1 MIVKTEKA
9 IKQSR
14 STTEAANFHSLQMAS
29 SSSWSLN
36 RFAMYLTSSKI
47 LAKSESPSEGW
58 PLCSRFSSSVG
69 EQVILPQ
76 ITPESVVGVQW
87 TPSSPRNPMYSI
99 FPLLDCCPLTVF
111 ISTLDRLHRRCLCWQ
126 AGRTLSSPGL
136 FILRNQAHQL
146 RRMILVWKKIFENKH
161 LFTQPLCL
169 GTYWYFCSLGDCL
182 VHGVCLVCTEVLKN
196 GARVSQ
202 LINLPIT
209 EAVFLF

>member
-1 MIVKTEKA
+1 MIVKTENA
-9 IKQSR
+9 IRQSR

-47 LAKSESPSEGW
+47 LAKSGSPSEGW

-87 TPSSPRNPMYSI
+87 TPSSPLNPMYSI

-146 RRMILVWKKIFENKH
+146 RRMILVWKKNFENKH
-161 LFTQPLCL
+161 LFTQPLSL
-169 GTYWYFCSLGDCL
+169 GTVGILQPGWPAGPWPLLSLHRSSRKQCQSFPAD
-182 VHGVCLVCTEVLKN
+182 
-196 GARVSQ
+196 
-202 LINLPIT
+202 
-209 EAVFLF
+209 

>member
-14 STTEAANFHSLQMAS
+14 STTEAANFHSLQIAS
-29 SSSWSLN
+29 TSSWSLN

-47 LAKSESPSEGW
+47 FARSGSPSEGC

-69 EQVILPQ
+69 EHVILPQ

-87 TPSSPRNPMYSI
+87 TPSSPLNPMYSI

-111 ISTLDRLHRRCLCWQ
+111 ISMLDRLHRRCLCWQ

-161 LFTQPLCL
+161 LLTQPPS
-169 GTYWYFCSLGDCL
+169 F
-182 VHGVCLVCTEVLKN
+182 VL
-196 GARVSQ
+196 
-202 LINLPIT
+202 
-209 EAVFLF
+209 VFLQPGWLSGPWSLLSLHRSSGKWCQSFPAD

>member
-47 LAKSESPSEGW
+47 LAKSGSPSEGW

-87 TPSSPRNPMYSI
+87 TPSSPLNPMYSI

-111 ISTLDRLHRRCLCWQ
+111 ISTLDRLQRRCLCWQ

-136 FILRNQAHQL
+136 FILRNQAHQF
-146 RRMILVWKKIFENKH
+146 RRMIRVWKKIFENKH
-161 LFTQPLCL
+161 LFTQPVFGAAGIQAAGVTGPWCL
-169 GTYWYFCSLGDCL
+169 FSL
-182 VHGVCLVCTEVLKN
+182 HGVLEN
-196 GARVSQ
+196 GAGVFQ
-202 LINLPIT
+202 LIHLPIT
-209 EAVFLF
+209 GVIFLF